1 MMKLSVIMP
10 VFNEISTVGEIL
22 KKVRRQK
29 INKEIIVVDD
39 FSTDGT
45 RELLKDEE
53 NNETTIIFHPRNSGK
68 GRAIRTGLNHVSG
81 DIVIIQDA
89 DLEYDPRDYHKLI
102 APIITGAAGV
112 VYGSRVLTENFQKSY
127 HRYYLGG
134 RILTFLTNFLYQSTI
149 TDEPTCYKVFKT
161 EIIKNI
167 RLTCEGF
174 EFCPEVTAKLLK
186 KGYDIYEVPVSYSP
200 RSFDGG
206 KKIKCKDGVIAI
218 FTLFKN
224 KFYND

>member
-1 MMKLSVIMP
+1 MKLSVIMP

-53 NNETTIIFHPRNSGK
+53 NNETKIIFHPRNSGK

-102 APIITGAAGV
+102 VPIITGAAGV

-134 RILTFLTNFLYQSTI
+134 RILTFLTNFLYQSQI

-200 RSFDGG
+200 RSFEGG

>member
-1 MMKLSVIMP
+1 MKLSVIMP

-53 NNETTIIFHPRNSGK
+53 NNETKIIFHPRNSGK

-102 APIITGAAGV
+102 VPIITGAAGV

-134 RILTFLTNFLYQSTI
+134 RILTFLTNFLYQSQI

-161 EIIKNI
+161 EIIKSI

-200 RSFDGG
+200 RSFEGG
-206 KKIKCKDGVIAI
+206 KKIKCKDGMIAI

>member
-1 MMKLSVIMP
+1 MKLSVIMP

-45 RELLKDEE
+45 REFLKDEE
-53 NNETTIIFHPRNSGK
+53 NNETKIIFHPRNSGK

-102 APIITGAAGV
+102 VPIITGAAGV

-134 RILTFLTNFLYQSTI
+134 RILTFLTNFLYQSQI

-161 EIIKNI
+161 EIIKSI

-200 RSFDGG
+200 RSFEGG
-206 KKIKCKDGVIAI
+206 KKIKCKDGMIAI

>member
-1 MMKLSVIMP
+1 MKLSVIMP

-112 VYGSRVLTENFQKSY
+112 VYGSRVLTEKFQKSY